1 MAEESRRAVFAAIA
15 GNVLITV
22 AKFIAAAFSGSAAM
36 LAESIHSLIDTGN
49 GALVLY
55 GMRRSRKPAD
65 LEHPFGYG
73 HELYFWTMLVGMIV
87 FGLGGGMSIITGMS
101 HLTHPKPPEDT
112 TLNYI
117 VIGVAAIFEAG
128 SWYFGVKAFRHEQHG
143 RGIIETIRATKD
155 PTTFAVVLE
164 DSAALVGLALAFL
177 GIFLSVWLHAP
188 WLDGAA
194 SLLIGVLLCVVA
206 FVMVYES
213 EGLLVGEGVGRAT
226 LQRLR
231 SILQADESV
240 ESVAK
245 LLTIYLAPDDVLLAM
260 ELRFH
265 SAMTAVDIRHA
276 ITRLRQNIQKEF
288 PNIRRLFIDA
298 TSICE

>member
-22 AKFIAAAFSGSAAM
+22 SKFIAAAFSGSAAM

-55 GMRRSRKPAD
+55 GMRRSHKPAD

-87 FGLGGGMSIITGMS
+87 FGLGGGMSVVTGIS
-101 HLTHPKPPEDT
+101 HLAHPKPPEDAV
-112 TLNYI
+112 LNYV
-117 VIGVAAIFEAG
+117 VIGVAAVFEAG
-128 SWYFGVKAFRHEQHG
+128 SWYFGVKAFRHEQRG
-143 RGIIETIRATKD
+143 RGIVETIRTTKD

-164 DSAALVGLALAFL
+164 DSAALMGLAIAFL
-177 GIFLSVWLHAP
+177 GIFLSVWLNAP

-213 EGLLVGEGVGRAT
+213 RGLLVGEGVGRPT

-231 SILQADESV
+231 TIVQEDESI

-245 LLTIYLAPDDVLLAM
+245 LLTIYLAPDDVLLAI

-265 SAMTAVDIRHA
+265 SSMTAVDIRRA

-288 PNIRRLFIDA
+288 PKIRRLFIDA